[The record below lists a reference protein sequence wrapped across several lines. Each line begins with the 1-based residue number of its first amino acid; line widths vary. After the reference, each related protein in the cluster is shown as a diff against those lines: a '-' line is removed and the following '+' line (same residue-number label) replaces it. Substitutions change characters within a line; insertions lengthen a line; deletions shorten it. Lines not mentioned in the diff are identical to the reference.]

1 MKYLKS
7 YKIFESQRNLDEIAR
22 QFIDDLSK
30 IYDLRLGKDFD
41 KEVANCSWFTKEFFE
56 WSKVNGIDSKVV
68 YFDSDTEAHIAPY
81 IDGKVLDFTVKQFT
95 KYANDN
101 WLILTPTDYQKWGYP
116 KFEILDELP
125 ELTIR
130 PAEKL
135 SYSLP
140 LAFNE
145 KYGIYDW
152 FEDLKSWEWSRKTLT
167 ISDIKK
173 WTEHFIGE
181 GWFSK
186 IEGVAESIIK
196 ALQKVNPYDVDMRM
210 YDVYDRLPREKRKDT
225 YLTVAYGNYGNVD
238 KANKHKFN
246 GLIYIKST
254 SEESKMRIMVHMIKE
269 ILMPTLYIGSYPS
282 VLLRRSDESY
292 FVTEKKW
299 QCANFNIKDYE
310 PLGIYTGATGF
321 DDDDWKGR
329 KSTISSYDILNKS
342 KFSAE
347 KVISMYRPCITI
359 DIGGHSD
366 SIQTGEM
373 NLQKLESGIDL
384 ALEEILPSLDYE
396 EVIFDK
402 SRGSRMFDT
411 ESPIYDYTL
420 KILLKMK

>member
-1 MKYLKS
+1 MKYLKT
-7 YKIFESQRNLDEIAR
+7 YKIFESGEK
-22 QFIDDLSK
+22 IDQQ
-30 IYDLRLGKDFD
+30 
-41 KEVANCSWFTKEFFE
+41 T
-56 WSKVNGIDSKVV
+56 
-68 YFDSDTEAHIAPY
+68 
-81 IDGKVLDFTVKQFT
+81 
-95 KYANDN
+95 
-101 WLILTPTDYQKWGYP
+101 TDP
-116 KFEILDELP
+116 M
-125 ELTIR
+125 
-130 PAEKL
+130 

-196 ALQKVNPYDVDMRM
+196 ALQKVNPDDVDMRM

-225 YLTVAYGNYGNVD
+225 YLTVAYGNYENVD

-292 FVTEKKW
+292 FVTETKW
-299 QCANFNIKDYE
+299 QCANFNIKDYQD
-310 PLGIYTGATGF
+310 LGIYSGATF
-321 DDDDWKGR
+321 DNDDWKGR
-329 KSTISSYDILNKS
+329 RVSISTYDIENKS
-342 KFSAE
+342 KFSAQ
-347 KVISMYRPCITI
+347 KVISMYKPCITI

-373 NLQKLESGIDL
+373 NLQKLESGIDI
-384 ALEEILPSLDYE
+384 ALEEILPALDYE